1 MYFAKNKNGEVMP
14 QYTELVRA
22 TFPNVFTI
30 AAQRTKL
37 KFAQQYQLNITVF
50 AGVSDNARFR
60 ALVVIGTFRITLSQ
74 TTTNNPVIGSDK
86 ITSKA
91 WIALEFLKITKLSLC
106 FRTATLFICSVHAKP
121 GDWERLI
128 KFLSVHHRL
137 DTLYT

>member
-50 AGVSDNARFR
+50 AGISDNARFR
-60 ALVVIGTFRITLSQ
+60 ARGDRNIS
-74 TTTNNPVIGSDK
+74 NNAFTAHDK
-86 ITSKA
+86 QS
-91 WIALEFLKITKLSLC
+91 S
-106 FRTATLFICSVHAKP
+106 
-121 GDWERLI
+121 
-128 KFLSVHHRL
+128 HRVG
-137 DTLYT
+137 